1 LTLKRRTSIA
11 YAPRYLM
18 GDEVKPSR
26 VVCVAAAVIAF
37 QGFGTTT
44 RASDQDAI
52 IARLNAL
59 EKENAT
65 LRQRLNRIERASAMP
80 KYTAPPA
87 ASWQTPPQASELE
100 TPRAPVVLDAHAQGA
115 PPPNVYKSPE
125 AWTTPRQFEFNA
137 SLLFLQ
143 PGAGDLEYGT
153 LVSPLP
159 ALSPHWNNESLS
171 PKFSPAF
178 RVGARYMPD
187 SSNDIELNWTH
198 LYSTTNGSFS
208 ATGSQMVGPPYLIG
222 PESGMYSLA
231 NGNVKFAYDSV
242 KFDGGHT
249 FCADCSFQLRVFGGV
264 EVARIGQD
272 LTGLFQSADG
282 TASNGYTTNSLF
294 TGAGPRLGL
303 KGQYDL
309 NNFQFIGEF
318 AAAGLIGT
326 SQSRINITTTSPTLT
341 GNSQYLS
348 SPNATQVIP
357 SIDARLAT
365 AYSFPATD
373 YGKFRIELGW
383 QASVYFN
390 AISQYSLTQVPTAI
404 ILPPVGIFLATEQ
417 HLQSNFTDQG
427 PYLMGSW
434 AF

>member
-1 LTLKRRTSIA
+1 
-11 YAPRYLM
+11 
-18 GDEVKPSR
+18 VKPSR
-26 VVCVAAAVIAF
+26 VICVAATVLAL
-37 QGFGTTT
+37 QGIGTTT
-44 RASDQDAI
+44 RADDQDAI

-59 EKENAT
+59 EKENAA
-65 LRQRLNRIERASAMP
+65 LRQRLNRIERAGATS
-80 KYTAPPA
+80 KYAAPPT
-87 ASWQTPPQASELE
+87 ASRQNPPRPSELE
-100 TPRAPVVLDAHAQGA
+100 TPSPTAVMMDARAQGA
-115 PPPNVYKSPE
+115 PPPEVYKSP
-125 AWTTPRQFEFNA
+125 APWAAPRHFEFNA

-159 ALSPHWNNESLS
+159 ALSPHWNNESLT

-178 RVGARYMPD
+178 RIGARYMPD
-187 SSNDIELNWTH
+187 PSNDIELNWTH
-198 LYSTTNGSFS
+198 LNNTTNGSFS
-208 ATGSQMVGPPYLIG
+208 AVGSQMVGPPYLIG

-272 LTGLFQSADG
+272 LTGLFQSPDG
-282 TASNGYTTNSLF
+282 AASNGYTTNSLF

-309 NNFQFIGEF
+309 NNVQFIGEF

-326 SQSRINITTTSPTLT
+326 SQSRINITTTSPTLV

-383 QASVYFN
+383 QASVYFD
-390 AISQYSLTQVPTAI
+390 AVSQYSLTQVPTAI
-404 ILPPVGIFLATEQ
+404 ILPPVGIFLATQQ